1 MTLALPSLW
10 WLLLVLPLA
19 SLSGWY
25 LGKRGA
31 ERSGGER
38 VSRLSS
44 SYFRGLNFLL
54 NEQPDKAIEV
64 FLQIAEVDKDT
75 VETHFA
81 LGNLFRRRGEV
92 ERAIRIHQ
100 NLVERP
106 RLDEAQRLQAVLE
119 LGEDFMRAGLLD
131 RAEGLFADLTR
142 THGSAAPKA
151 LLHLIWIYQQERD
164 WTKAIEHARSYEA
177 ATGEPMGK
185 VLAQFH
191 CELAELARA
200 ASDAGAARRHLRD
213 AFEVDSHCLRAG
225 IILGRMALEEGD
237 IEAAI
242 QAFERVARHDV
253 DVLPEVLD
261 PLLGCYRQR
270 GERARARSFLA
281 EMIERFP
288 GVSPVLALA
297 RMIDEDDGGAEAAQF
312 LVRQMQRRPS
322 IRGQNALIDLAGTN
336 PELAPAETLQQV
348 RELSGRLVA
357 SATAYR
363 CGHCGFGAR
372 SHHWQCPS
380 CKKWGTVKPVHDAFG
395 E

>member
-1 MTLALPSLW
+1 MSLALPSLW

-25 LGKRGA
+25 IGKRSA
-31 ERSGGER
+31 ERSGGQR

-44 SYFRGLNFLL
+44 NYFRGLNFLL

-92 ERAIRIHQ
+92 DRAIRIHQ
-100 NLVERP
+100 SLIERP
-106 RLDEAQRLQAVLE
+106 HLDETQHLQAVLE

-131 RAEGLFADLTR
+131 RAEALFVDLGKV
-142 THGSAAPKA
+142 HGSAPKA
-151 LLHLIWIYQQERD
+151 LRHLIWIYQQERD
-164 WTKAIEHARSYEA
+164 WDKAIDHARRYEA

-185 VLAQFH
+185 ILAQFH
-191 CELAELARA
+191 CDLAELARA
-200 ASDAGAARRHLRD
+200 EGDAEAARRHLRA
-213 AFEVDSHCLRAG
+213 AFEVDSHCVRAG
-225 IILGRMALEEGD
+225 IIEGNMAMDEQDFES
-237 IEAAI
+237 AVR
-242 QAFERVARHDV
+242 AFERVARHDV
-253 DVLPEVLD
+253 DALPDVLER
-261 PLLGCYRQR
+261 LLECYRQR
-270 GERARARSFLA
+270 DDRARARGFLA

-288 GVSPVLALA
+288 GISPVMALT
-297 RMIDEDDGGAEAAQF
+297 RMIDEDDGSTAAAQF
-312 LVRQMQRRPS
+312 LLRQLRRRPS
-322 IRGQNALIDLAGTN
+322 IRGQNALIDLAEKD
-336 PELAPAETLQQV
+336 PEMVPEETLRQV
-348 RELSGRLVA
+348 RELSGQLVA

-380 CKKWGTVKPVHDAFG
+380 CKQWGTVKPVHDAFG

>member
-1 MTLALPSLW
+1 MSLALPSLW
-10 WLLLVLPLA
+10 WLLILLPLA
-19 SLSGWY
+19 SLSGW
-25 LGKRGA
+25 LIGSRGGD
-31 ERSGGER
+31 RRGGQR

-100 NLVERP
+100 SLIERP
-106 RLDEAQRLQAVLE
+106 HLTEEQRLQAVLE

-131 RAEGLFADLTR
+131 RAEALFTDLGKA
-142 THGSAAPKA
+142 HGTAAPKA
-151 LLHLIWIYQQERD
+151 LRHLIWIYQQERD
-164 WTKAIEHARSYEA
+164 WAKAIDHARRYEA

-185 VLAQFH
+185 LLAQFH
-191 CELAELARA
+191 CELAEMARA
-200 ASDAGAARRHLRD
+200 KRDNESAARHLRD
-213 AFEVDSHCLRAG
+213 ALEVDSHSVRAG
-225 IILGRMALEEGD
+225 IIEGHMALD
-237 IEAAI
+237 AADDDAAI
-242 QAFERVARHDV
+242 RAFERVARYDV
-253 DVLPEVLD
+253 DVLPEVLQ
-261 PLLGCYRQR
+261 LLLQGYERR
-270 GERARARSFLA
+270 GERARARTFLA

-297 RMIDEDDGGAEAAQF
+297 RLIEQDEGATAAADF
-312 LVRQMQRRPS
+312 LTRQLHRRPS
-322 IRGQNALIDLAGTN
+322 IRGQNALIDLAQQN
-336 PELAPAETLQQV
+336 PSITPEQTLHDV
-348 RELSGRLVA
+348 RELSGQLVA

-372 SHHWQCPS
+372 AHHWQCPS
-380 CKKWGTVKPVHDAFG
+380 CKRWDTVKPVHGAFG

>member
-1 MTLALPSLW
+1 MSSALPSLW
-10 WLLLVLPLA
+10 WLLILLPLA
-19 SLSGWY
+19 SLSGW
-25 LGKRGA
+25 LIGIR
-31 ERSGGER
+31 GGERRGGQR

-92 ERAIRIHQ
+92 DRAIRIHQ
-100 NLVERP
+100 NLIERP
-106 RLDEAQRLQAVLE
+106 HLTEEQRLQAVLE

-131 RAEGLFADLTR
+131 RAEALFTDLCKA
-142 THGSAAPKA
+142 HGMTASKA
-151 LLHLIWIYQQERD
+151 MRHLIWIYQQERD
-164 WTKAIEHARSYEA
+164 WAKAIDHARRYEA

-185 VLAQFH
+185 MLAQFH
-191 CELAELARA
+191 CELADMARA
-200 ASDAGAARRHLRD
+200 QGDREAAMRHLRD
-213 AFEVDSHCLRAG
+213 AQEVDSHSVRAG
-225 IILGRMALEEGD
+225 IIEGHMALEVGD
-237 IEAAI
+237 DEAAI

-253 DVLPEVLD
+253 DVLPEVLQ
-261 PLLGCYRQR
+261 LLLQGYERR
-270 GERARARSFLA
+270 NERARARTFLA

-297 RMIDEDDGGAEAAQF
+297 RLIEQDDGAGAAADF
-312 LVRQMQRRPS
+312 LTRQLRRRPS
-322 IRGQNALIDLAGTN
+322 IRGQNALIDLAQQSSHTA
-336 PELAPAETLQQV
+336 PEVTLRHI
-348 RELSGRLVA
+348 RELSGQLVA

-372 SHHWQCPS
+372 AHHWQCPS
-380 CKKWGTVKPVHDAFG
+380 CKRWDTIKPVHGAFG